1 MEKTKIVY
9 AEPEA
14 YFPKEALEAAEQNA
28 LFETDRLL
36 LRKITQAD
44 FDDWFAFLS
53 DAETMKHYPAPY
65 DAAGVQRWM
74 DWTLN
79 NYEKYGFGLWAVI
92 LKENGRFIGD
102 CGITMQNIHGQQL
115 PEIGYHIHHPY
126 WRQGYGKEAAAA
138 VRDWFFRNTQ
148 FDTLYSYMT
157 TANIP
162 SRSTAAS
169 VGMTHIKQYTD
180 ANGDELCVYA
190 LTREAWARMQKY

>member
-44 FDDWFAFLS
+44 FDDWFAILS

-74 DWTLN
+74 DWTLK
-79 NYEKYGFGLWAVI
+79 NYEQHGFGLWALI
-92 LKENGRFIGD
+92 LKETGDFIGD
-102 CGITMQNIHGQQL
+102 CGITMQNIHGQLL
-115 PEIGYHIHHPY
+115 PEIGYHLNKRY
-126 WRQGYGKEAAAA
+126 WRKGYASEAALKCMEFAFEELHFPA
-138 VRDWFFRNTQ
+138 V
-148 FDTLYSYMT
+148 YSYMS
-157 TANIP
+157 ADN
-162 SRSTAAS
+162 AAS
-169 VGMTHIKQYTD
+169 YGVALKNGMRFVEEY
-180 ANGDELCVYA
+180 ADEHHERTRVYA
-190 LTREAWARMQKY
+190 MTIEEWKNR